1 MCMENLV
8 RRLGRIISLKK
19 TTNDLAQRR
28 MDRLEKALDLW
39 KKNKG
44 WRKPVRTIGEAAE
57 SLGTD
62 TGTLHCYFKERV
74 GMDFRTWR
82 NRLRLEEAKRMLL
95 ERSDLQAAEISRRVG
110 FSDRSNFSREF
121 LAYTGLTPG
130 QWRERGLE

>member
-44 WRKPVRTIGEAAE
+44 WRKPVRTIGEVAE

-62 TGTLHCYFKERV
+62 TGTLHRYFKERV

-95 ERSDLQAAEISRRVG
+95 ERPDLQAAEISRRVG
-110 FSDRSNFSREF
+110 FSDRSNFAREF
-121 LAYTGLTPG
+121 LAYTGFTPG
-130 QWRERGLE
+130 QWRTHGRE